1 MVKQDCGER
10 RFAEGLESFIADVE
24 WGKSFRRPDVYR
36 NADFRDGLTPAPRPT
51 DDVHQTQE
59 LIAMHDFAT
68 NPGCDPAVP
77 TSDVRQETQFIT
89 LHVTK
94 NVQSIR
100 KNDWFIDFLA

>member
-100 KNDWFIDFLA
+100 KND